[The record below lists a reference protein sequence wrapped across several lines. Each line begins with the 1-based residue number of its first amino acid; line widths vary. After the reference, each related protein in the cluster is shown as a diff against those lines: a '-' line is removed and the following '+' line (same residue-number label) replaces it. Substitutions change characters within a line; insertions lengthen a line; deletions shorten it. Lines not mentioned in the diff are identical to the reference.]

1 MKRLVLP
8 VLVAAALLSVA
19 PTSAAAPTTGITFSV
34 DPIAVASADATS
46 LTVRVIVACPANY
59 TVLEAFVYVTQGG
72 QQSNFVGIPLTCRP
86 RGTEYELTVPALGGA
101 AWTAGPAS
109 LSGFVLLERKGTT
122 LSTSPTETLTIVT
135 P

>member
-8 VLVAAALLSVA
+8 VLVAAALLSAV

-34 DPIAVASADATS
+34 DQVAVASPDGTS
-46 LTVRVIVACPANY
+46 LTVRVTVACPANY
-59 TVLEAFVYVTQGG
+59 SVLEAFVYVTQGG
-72 QQSNFVGIPLTCRP
+72 QQSRFVGIPLTCRP
-86 RGTEYELTVPALGGA
+86 RGTEYELTVPAPEGGV
-101 AWTAGPAS
+101 WSEGPAS

-122 LSTSPTETLTIVT
+122 LSTSPTAPLTVMT